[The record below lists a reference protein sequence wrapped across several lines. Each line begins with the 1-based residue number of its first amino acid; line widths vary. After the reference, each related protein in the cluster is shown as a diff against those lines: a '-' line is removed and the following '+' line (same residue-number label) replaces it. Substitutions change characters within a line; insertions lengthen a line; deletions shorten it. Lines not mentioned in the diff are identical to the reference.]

1 MRLLSALHCLQV
13 VCEVSDGLE
22 AVQKAEELKP
32 DSYITLAHSYFRVCM
47 GLQPTYMDENYLE
60 SMNFDGVGGDTT
72 GTTKDP

>member
-1 MRLLSALHCLQV
+1 
-13 VCEVSDGLE
+13 
-22 AVQKAEELKP
+22 
-32 DSYITLAHSYFRVCM
+32 M